1 MANAQ
6 KRQAATSPT
15 SQEVSFSLRRTA
27 VYISCVQYTEQLTV
41 LIGRKEALALSFD
54 IFSSKI
60 FYNCFKP
67 YMIKVYVMAE
77 KEYKEKVKIDD
88 DEAKIERESKD
99 SFGNKVKEKH
109 EIKED

>member
-1 MANAQ
+1 MPNNSVHFTNSVQ
-6 KRQAATSPT
+6 IAADDINYEGICSR
-15 SQEVSFSLRRTA
+15 SVLRIYVAVRFST
-27 VYISCVQYTEQLTV
+27 I
-41 LIGRKEALALSFD
+41 ALSLKWQKD
-54 IFSSKI
+54 TI
-60 FYNCFKP
+60 
-67 YMIKVYVMAE
+67 MAE